1 VESRRK
7 QDAIELQKKYKLIG
21 PLITKV
27 EGLVYNTNS
36 SQSPKMKAYYSYWER
51 QIFST
56 LSEVNSQH
64 QKKKIFLLILFS
76 LFWQI
81 YNHYTIC

>member
-1 VESRRK
+1 MENRRK

-27 EGLVYNTNS
+27 EGLVFNTNT
-36 SQSPKMKAYYSYWER
+36 SQSPKMKAYYAYWER

-56 LSEVNSQH
+56 LSEV
-64 QKKKIFLLILFS
+64 KILVKLLSFFLIF
-76 LFWQI
+76 FV
-81 YNHYTIC
+81 

>member
-1 VESRRK
+1 VENRRR

-27 EGLVYNTNS
+27 EGLVFNTNT
-36 SQSPKMKAYYSYWER
+36 SQSPKMKAYYAYWER

-56 LSEVNSQH
+56 LSEVNDDH
-64 QKKKIFLLILFS
+64 
-76 LFWQI
+76 
-81 YNHYTIC
+81 